1 MGLGSG
7 AGVHGLRCRGTQ
19 SPSSIEVCLTDPDNR
34 PMSPS
39 PTLDDNNA
47 TIYIYL
53 QFSKKIKFA
62 Q

>member
-7 AGVHGLRCRGTQ
+7 AGVHGLRCRGAQ

-39 PTLDDNNA
+39 QMMNNV
-47 TIYIYL
+47 TIYIPSI
-53 QFSKKIKFA
+53 FKEN
-62 Q
+62 